1 MECSTSMSSLQL
13 WTAYYF
19 QYKEVIDDS
28 SLVDLPNEINESQK
42 QANSQV
48 KMTNYNMNAP
58 ISSKFFGSQ
67 SFFHQVVSQ
76 MKASVRSYN
85 SPQPSGTIQS
95 GMVQDSELIRYKAV
109 SAHEP
114 TEY

>member
-1 MECSTSMSSLQL
+1 MSNLQL

-28 SLVDLPNEINESQK
+28 SLVDLPNELNESQK

-48 KMTNYNMNAP
+48 KMTNYNMNTP
-58 ISSKFFGSQ
+58 MLSSKLFGTQ
-67 SFFHQVVSQ
+67 SFFHQMVSQ
-76 MKASVRSYN
+76 MKATVRSYN
-85 SPQPSGTIQS
+85 SPQSNAVQP

-109 SAHEP
+109 SAHDAAE
-114 TEY
+114 